1 MFIITFK
8 TNGNDVDKKIEDL
21 QINDIWDVYYES
33 PLNIITDNWGYD
45 YEENKNEALNLN
57 ISFDGNNNKLDIF
70 VKKLENILNDS
81 AYEVKELNYEY
92 EELRFPTV
100 EIGANWVL
108 AHPDENFENKNKLN
122 FISQG
127 AFGTGLHETTKDLL
141 ELILNIDFKNKKVLD
156 IGTGSGIL
164 SIATA
169 IKNATNVTAI
179 DIRDVYAEISLNA
192 SLNNLSN
199 IDVKIG
205 NALENDFTLDYK
217 YDWVYINI
225 GGEETRMFINYI
237 NEHIKSDGMLLVSGL
252 VEWSFDSVK
261 TFVEENGYTME
272 TKLQTN
278 EWCTAIFK
286 KI

>member
-8 TNGNDVDKKIEDL
+8 ANGNNVDEKIEKL

-45 YEENKNEALNLN
+45 YEENKNELLDLN
-57 ISFDGNNNKLDIF
+57 ISFNGARIELDPFI
-70 VKKLENILNDS
+70 KKLEYILKDS
-81 AYEVKELNYEY
+81 VCNVKELNYEY
-92 EELRFPTV
+92 EEVKFPAI
-100 EIGANWVL
+100 EIGESWVL
-108 AHPDENFENKNKLN
+108 AHPDEIFENKNKIN

-141 ELILNIDFKNKKVLD
+141 NLILNIDFTDKSVMD

-169 IKNATNVTAI
+169 IKGANNVTAI
-179 DIRDVYAEISLNA
+179 DIRNVSDEISLNA
-192 SLNNLSN
+192 QLNNLQN
-199 IDVKIG
+199 IDIKIG
-205 NALENDFTLDYK
+205 NALENDFVINDK
-217 YDWVYINI
+217 FDWIYINI
-225 GGEETRMFINYI
+225 GGEETKMFINYI
-237 NEHIKSDGMLLVSGL
+237 NQHLKENGMLLVSGL
-252 VEWSFDSVK
+252 VEWSFESIK
-261 TFVEENGYTME
+261 TFVEENGYIMQN
-272 TKLQTN
+272 KLQTN

>member
-8 TNGNDVDKKIEDL
+8 ANGNNVDEKIEKL

-45 YEENKNEALNLN
+45 YEENKNELLDLN
-57 ISFDGNNNKLDIF
+57 ISFNGARIELDPFI
-70 VKKLENILNDS
+70 KKLEYILKDS
-81 AYEVKELNYEY
+81 VCNVKELNYEY
-92 EELRFPTV
+92 EEVKFPAI
-100 EIGANWVL
+100 EIGESWVL
-108 AHPDENFENKNKLN
+108 AHPDEIFENKNKIN

-141 ELILNIDFKNKKVLD
+141 NLILNIDFTDKSVMD

-169 IKNATNVTAI
+169 IKGANNVTAI
-179 DIRDVYAEISLNA
+179 DIRNVSDEISLNA
-192 SLNNLSN
+192 QLNNLQN
-199 IDVKIG
+199 IDIKIG
-205 NALENDFTLDYK
+205 NALENDFVINDK
-217 YDWVYINI
+217 FDWIYINI
-225 GGEETRMFINYI
+225 GGEETKMFINYI
-237 NEHIKSDGMLLVSGL
+237 NQHLKENGMLLVSGL
-252 VEWSFDSVK
+252 VEWSFESIK
-261 TFVEENGYTME
+261 TFVEENGYIME
-272 TKLQTN
+272 NKLQTN